1 MSDRSYIYM
10 LAGDVL
16 HVATLVDLLEQM
28 SLREAPG
35 VCIDTCAMVI
45 PAVLQNGIVASP
57 SAFWYVQS
65 TCERVMQL
73 ISEIGLAHAICGSF
87 AW

>member
-1 MSDRSYIYM
+1 M
-10 LAGDVL
+10 
-16 HVATLVDLLEQM
+16 HVATLLHLLEQV
-28 SLREAPG
+28 SPREAPA

-45 PAVLQNGIVASP
+45 PAVLENGIVASP

-65 TCERVMQL
+65 TCERVMEL
-73 ISEIGLAHAICGSF
+73 ISGIGLAHAICGSF